1 MHSLICWSVAYGIA
15 PADRV
20 EFELKRHAHRG
31 TVVIH
36 VAAHF
41 LNLYLESIVFWTM
54 RTMTI
59 TSHNSVANCVYNSI
73 HLPRPDS

>member
-1 MHSLICWSVAYGIA
+1 MQSLKRWSVAYGIA

-20 EFELKRHAHRG
+20 EFELKPHAHRG

-41 LNLYLESIVFWTM
+41 VIFIWSLLCSGQCE
-54 RTMTI
+54 
-59 TSHNSVANCVYNSI
+59 
-73 HLPRPDS
+73 P